1 MKKGPLAAIAVV
13 LVLSVLLIG
22 PTIKDNKTTTTPTSS
37 SSSSST
43 PSTSNS
49 NTSSQAVPT
58 NSVNMAD
65 MKFAPA
71 VITIPLGAT
80 VHWNNND
87 SVTHTITADDGS
99 FNSGNIASK
108 SNYTHSFSTAG
119 TFKYQCSIHE
129 GMTGTVIVREQ

>member
-1 MKKGPLAAIAVV
+1 MKKGPLVAIAVV
-13 LVLSVLLIG
+13 VVLSVLLVL
-22 PTIKDNKTTTTPTSS
+22 TTSKNNKTTTTPTSS
-37 SSSSST
+37 SSSTST
-43 PSTSNS
+43 PSTS

-65 MKFAPA
+65 MKFTPA

-80 VHWNNND
+80 VQWNNND